1 MLAKISARG
10 YHDIA
15 GAVSVGSAHTQCVR
29 KVVDIRHHDYLLG
42 IVPCMSLR
50 GRQGRQLLRA
60 RVVCNRYAT
69 QYRSVSFPGMSLR
82 GCEAAVA
89 IRSP

>member
-1 MLAKISARG
+1 MILLERYRWAVPTPNACARWSIFAT
-10 YHDIA
+10 YE
-15 GAVSVGSAHTQCVR
+15 
-29 KVVDIRHHDYLLG
+29 YLLG